1 MWQSKG
7 KQSELPALFRTP
19 NLKMRYQKRTFLAA
33 LLLRRL
39 SSSSSSSSSV
49 VGLDLD
55 NDDDDD
61 DDFFP
66 PLIEPDDVAHF
77 FSTYDL
83 DGLHWALTNV
93 FQRRSARIPQNR
105 NSERRRGQLPSEI
118 TSRGGGNAYTS
129 EYKLRHDLEQ
139 ARYLAKVLVPVAD
152 ETTTDAPLPTV
163 EYFVNSVIPIY
174 EHVLRD
180 IPPLSELTSTKG
192 LYAFTKEN
200 YDSGIASVYNQA
212 LYMTT
217 SSKIDSGWNERI
229 NLNENLDW
237 DTIQKDWFVVSDIT
251 QTDDLDTT
259 STLDTNVTGGGV
271 IVIDE
276 IFTPDTL
283 SILRTLLLQNTHW
296 FQTKTPLEFGTYV
309 GAYIDDGLHDPIF
322 LEIAKELHLA
332 MPLIMQNHSLRYM
345 WAYKY
350 DSEWDSGI
358 NLHADMAAVNVN
370 IWLSLDGADLKEEG
384 YGGGIVIYTARPPL
398 HWSFESYNTDT
409 TNRVVDKLL
418 RPMNFANI
426 TIKHRPNRAVIF
438 DSALFH
444 QSDRYRFR
452 NGYENGRINLT
463 FLFGDMQKRSE
474 DGECSDTTIAEK
486 FTP

>member
-1 MWQSKG
+1 MRHKS
-7 KQSELPALFRTP
+7 SFFPLRVIISLLPPPGISQMRTQQ
-19 NLKMRYQKRTFLAA
+19 LLAA
-33 LLLRRL
+33 VLLRRL
-39 SSSSSSSSSV
+39 SSSSSSSSV
-49 VGLDLD
+49 DGLDL
-55 NDDDDD
+55 DDDD

-83 DGLHWALTNV
+83 DGLHWALTNI
-93 FQRRSARIPQNR
+93 FQRRSARISHLNR
-105 NSERRRGQLPSEI
+105 NSERRREQLPSEI
-118 TSRGGGNAYTS
+118 SSRGGGNTYTS

-152 ETTTDAPLPTV
+152 EITIDARAPSTTT
-163 EYFVNSVIPIY
+163 EYFLNSVIPIY

-180 IPPLSELTSTKG
+180 IPPLSELTSTRG

-200 YDSGIASVYNQA
+200 YDAGIASVYNQA

-217 SSKIDSGWNERI
+217 SDDIDSGWNNERI
-229 NLNENLDW
+229 NLNESLDW
-237 DTIQKDWFVVSDIT
+237 DTIQKDWFVVGDINT

-283 SILRTLLLQNTHW
+283 SILRILLLQNTHW
-296 FQTKTPLEFGTYV
+296 FQTKTPLEFGKYV

-322 LEIAKELHLA
+322 LQIAKELHLA

-370 IWLSLDGADLKEEG
+370 IWLSLDGADLKAEG
-384 YGGGIVIYTARPPL
+384 YGGGIVIYTARPPS
-398 HWSFESYNTDT
+398 HWSFELYNTDT
-409 TNRVVDKLL
+409 TNRVVDELL
-418 RPMNFANI
+418 RPTKFANI
-426 TIKHRPNRAVIF
+426 TVKHRPNRAVIF

-444 QSDRYRFR
+444 QTDKYRFR
-452 NGYENGRINLT
+452 TGYENGRINLT

-474 DGECSDTTIAEK
+474 DGECSDKTMAEQ
-486 FTP
+486 

>member
-1 MWQSKG
+1 MLSIQRF
-7 KQSELPALFRTP
+7 LF
-19 NLKMRYQKRTFLAA
+19 AA
-33 LLLRRL
+33 VLLRRL
-39 SSSSSSSSSV
+39 SSSSSV
-49 VGLDLD
+49 VGLDL
-55 NDDDDD
+55 DDDD

-93 FQRRSARIPQNR
+93 FQRRSARISH
-105 NSERRRGQLPSEI
+105 NSERRRREVLPSEI
-118 TSRGGGNAYTS
+118 SSRGGGNAYTS

-139 ARYLAKVLVPVAD
+139 ARYLSKVLVSVAD
-152 ETTTDAPLPTV
+152 EISIDAPPTSTTA

-180 IPPLSELTSTKG
+180 IPALSDLASTKG

-200 YDSGIASVYNQA
+200 YDAGIASVYNQA

-217 SSKIDSGWNERI
+217 SNEIDSSWTNERI

-237 DTIQKDWFVVSDIT
+237 HTIQKDWFVELDDIP
-251 QTDDLDTT
+251 QTDDMDTIT
-259 STLDTNVTGGGV
+259 STLDTNDVTGGV
-271 IVIDE
+271 IVIDD
-276 IFTPDTL
+276 IFQPNTL
-283 SILRTLLLQNTHW
+283 AILRTLLLHNTHW
-296 FQTKTPLEFGTYV
+296 FQTKTPLQFGKYV

-322 LEIAKELHLA
+322 LQIAKELHLA

-350 DSEWDSGI
+350 DSEWESGI
-358 NLHADMAAVNVN
+358 NIHADMAAVNVN
-370 IWLSLDGADLKEEG
+370 IWLSMDNADLKQQEF
-384 YGGGIVIYTARPPL
+384 GGGIIIYTARPPS

-409 TNRVVDKLL
+409 TDRVVNELL
-418 RPMNFANI
+418 RPTNFANI
-426 TIKHRPNRAVIF
+426 TIQHKPNRAVIF

-452 NGYENGRINLT
+452 KGYENGRINLT
-463 FLFGDMQKRSE
+463 FLFGDMQKGSK
-474 DGECSDTTIAEK
+474 DGECSDTRMVEQ
-486 FTP
+486 